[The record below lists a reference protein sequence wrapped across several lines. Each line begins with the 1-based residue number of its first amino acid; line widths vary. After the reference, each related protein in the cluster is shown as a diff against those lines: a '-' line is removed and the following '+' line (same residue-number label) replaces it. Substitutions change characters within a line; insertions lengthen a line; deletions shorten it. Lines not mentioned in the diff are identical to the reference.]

1 MSRSALI
8 FIVIFCL
15 LFQVSI
21 AQKLSPSEKS
31 FIKIKQK
38 PGIQSTTLSNDFK
51 NKYPVMISFP
61 NVSNKKYRLIIA
73 LHWAG
78 GGDTYKTFFE
88 CLALPGLDDEE
99 TIIVSPEGQNQLWNT
114 GNNINKVKNLVGNAI
129 KYWNVDANKIAV
141 TGYSNGGNGSWYFAE
156 HYPELFSAAIPMASS
171 YPINKK
177 LNTPLYVIHGGKDE
191 LFSVTKTSEWV
202 EKTKEA
208 GSNIRYIIIEER
220 SHFQGCSYVP
230 ELKKAQKWLQNLWKE
245 E

>member
-1 MSRSALI
+1 MSRLAQIS
-8 FIVIFCL
+8 IVTFCL
-15 LFQVSI
+15 LFQVGF

-38 PGIQSTTLSNDFK
+38 PGIQNKVLSNDFG
-51 NKYPVMISFP
+51 NKYEVMLNFP
-61 NVSNKKYRLIIA
+61 DIIDKKYRLIIA

-88 CLALPGLDDEE
+88 CLALPGLDDDE
-99 TIIVSPEGQNQLWNT
+99 TIIIAPEGQNQLWNT
-114 GNNINKVKNLVGNAI
+114 QHNVDKIKNLVAYTI
-129 KYWNVDANKIAV
+129 KYWSVDPKKIAV
-141 TGYSNGGNGSWYFAE
+141 TGYSNGGNGSWYFAD

-202 EKTKEA
+202 KKTKEA
-208 GSNIRYIIIEER
+208 GSKITYVVNEER

-230 ELKKAQKWLQNLWKE
+230 ELKKAQEWLKNLWKE